1 MYTRVPVS
9 IRHKQVYICTA
20 KLYDSDMT
28 TTGKIEFETWY
39 AEISDEERAEVE
51 GGGDWDKLHAETR
64 QAWNRFAR
72 SINVQEQDSGV

>member
-1 MYTRVPVS
+1 MS
-9 IRHKQVYICTA
+9 
-20 KLYDSDMT
+20 

-39 AEISDEERAEVE
+39 AEIDDEERAEVE
-51 GGGDWDKLHAETR
+51 CGGDWDKLHAEAR